1 LSISSIE
8 RIRWIAVVAVIFII
22 SLVVLIFTVIM
33 VVPLRSNV
41 FAAIPLDNM
50 IKTLPSKMQ
59 EWIANHFDLV
69 GISSS
74 RTSSMSNMMMTMM
87 NQIPQDV
94 MIKVNSSQV
103 IPVGKESEI
112 VLSISDKKTG
122 KPLTDVQVIVGIER
136 GTAMSTM
143 DMVGPM
149 FNAEEESGN
158 NNKTSGLYI
167 VKFTPNNEGY
177 YTMHVHVIP
186 FGESMSSMM
195 ENHLDI
201 GVIAK

>member
-1 LSISSIE
+1 LSISSIG
-8 RIRWIAVVAVIFII
+8 RIRWVVVAVIFII
-22 SLVVLIFTVIM
+22 SLVILIFTVTM
-33 VVPLRSNV
+33 VVPLQGNV
-41 FAAIPLDNM
+41 FSSIPFDNM
-50 IKTLPSKMQ
+50 RKTLPSKMQ
-59 EWIANHFDLV
+59 DWLANNLDLV
-69 GISSS
+69 GISNN
-74 RTSSMSNMMMTMM
+74 RTSSMSNMMMM

-94 MIKVNSSQV
+94 IVKVKSSQV

-112 VLSISDKKTG
+112 VLSVSDKRTG
-122 KPLTDVQVIVGIER
+122 KPLTGAQVIIGIER
-136 GTAMSTM
+136 GTAMSMM

-149 FNAEEESGN
+149 FKAEEENGN

-167 VKFTPNNEGY
+167 VKFTPDNEGY